1 MTFKRATVYT
11 WDEFKNRDILK
22 ELNKTNNLLNHIK
35 RHRRLYTRLVCIAAM
50 MLISGYVNP
59 VLAIDPDQAIARIN
73 DLGNQLLKL
82 ARTIGYWVVILMT
95 TKDCIGEAMKGGK
108 KEVGNIVVK
117 GIMIMAVLYFLPEL
131 FSMMESIVLP
141 KH

>member
-1 MTFKRATVYT
+1 M
-11 WDEFKNRDILK
+11 K
-22 ELNKTNNLLNHIK
+22 ERNLDK
-35 RHRRLYTRLVCIAAM
+35 F
-50 MLISGYVNP
+50 
-59 VLAIDPDQAIARIN
+59 
-73 DLGNQLLKL
+73 LLKL